1 MFEQYILASNLIRIT
16 KRFNITSPI
25 DSSLYTPSFK
35 IIPGNNSNIIR
46 SNQVKKLEQ
55 ASFGLKSLSSKLH
68 EGVSFVRSEGKRNL
82 SDDPN
87 YTGSK
92 AIFLEPE
99 FKSLIRSQRCLVIA
113 DGFILK
119 SNNKAYLIYLRNKKR
134 PFAFAGIWNKSKDDE
149 LTFAILTTTSN
160 SLVEKLGH
168 KRMPVILHMEQE
180 HPWLRKSTELSEVL
194 GALNPYPH
202 FLMNAYPVDAK
213 LLNSGENDISII
225 QPIGSPILHEPK
237 GNLNKKRKKVIKN
250 VSNNPTLGD
259 LAGYKT

>member
-1 MFEQYILASNLIRIT
+1 MRA
-16 KRFNITSPI
+16 
-25 DSSLYTPSFK
+25 
-35 IIPGNNSNIIR
+35 
-46 SNQVKKLEQ
+46 
-55 ASFGLKSLSSKLH
+55 
-68 EGVSFVRSEGKRNL
+68 EGKRNL

-119 SNNKAYLIYLRNKKR
+119 SNKKAYLIYLRDKKR

-180 HPWLRKSTELSEVL
+180 HRWLRKSTELSEVL

-202 FLMNAYPVDAK
+202 FLMNAYPIDIN
-213 LLNSGENDISII
+213 LLETDDDISII
-225 QPIGSPILHEPK
+225 QPIGEPIIFESRRQVER
-237 GNLNKKRKKVIKN
+237 KRKKVVKDD
-250 VSNNPTLGD
+250 SHSPTLGER
-259 LAGYKT
+259 AGLKPNI